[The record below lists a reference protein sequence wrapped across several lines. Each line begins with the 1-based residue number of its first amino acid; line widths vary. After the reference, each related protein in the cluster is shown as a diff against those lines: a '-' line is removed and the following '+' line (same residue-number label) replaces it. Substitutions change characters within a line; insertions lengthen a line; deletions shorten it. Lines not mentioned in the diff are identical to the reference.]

1 LQVVEVIG
9 SGSRQCRAFRT
20 SNQGIIPQIR
30 IARLFH
36 LWVLRHDRHSPPA
49 FRAES
54 VAVVKV
60 AFATSSRGT
69 LLAICLSAVEQDGS
83 SISKC
88 NRPVLAL
95 GVDTLTALFSG
106 RFGDVR

>member
-1 LQVVEVIG
+1 
-9 SGSRQCRAFRT
+9 
-20 SNQGIIPQIR
+20 
-30 IARLFH
+30 
-36 LWVLRHDRHSPPA
+36 
-49 FRAES
+49 
-54 VAVVKV
+54 
-60 AFATSSRGT
+60 

-106 RFGDVR
+106 RFGDVRQRTLCSFVLRPA